1 MPKKREV
8 EIKFVVEDLR
18 ALARKLL
25 DAGFRLA
32 THRTHEM
39 NVLYD
44 LPGQPLRRRGELLRL
59 RQYGRTWMLT
69 HKGRGKT
76 GRHKSRVETET
87 VVEDGAR
94 MDAILCALGFQPSFR
109 YEKFRTE
116 WSDGQGHVVVDE
128 TPIGDLAEI
137 EGDPAWIDA
146 TARRLG
152 VAPARYITDSYAGL
166 FFAWKQRTRSPAT
179 EMTFKAV
186 GKRRGSAEAHPG
198 R

>member
-1 MPKKREV
+1 MPKKKEV

-25 DAGFRLA
+25 DAGFRLL
-32 THRTHEM
+32 THRTHES
-39 NVLYD
+39 NLLYD

-59 RQYGRTWMLT
+59 RQYGHAWTLT
-69 HKGRGKT
+69 HKGRGKA
-76 GRHKSRVETET
+76 GPHKSRAETET
-87 VVEDGAR
+87 TVADGAR
-94 MDAILCALGFQPSFR
+94 LDVILRALGFAPTFR

-116 WSDGQGHVVVDE
+116 WGDGRGHVVVDE

-137 EGDPAWIDA
+137 EGSPQWIDA

-152 VAPARYITDSYAGL
+152 VGRDQYITDSYAAL
-166 FFAWKQRTRSPAT
+166 FFAWKQRTGSPAT

-186 GKRRGSAEAHPG
+186 GKGGRRK

>member
-1 MPKKREV
+1 VPAKKEV
-8 EIKFVVEDLR
+8 EIKFVVADLR

-25 DAGFRLA
+25 DSGFRLT

-39 NVLYD
+39 NLLYD

-59 RQYGRTWMLT
+59 RQYGAAWTLT
-69 HKGRGKT
+69 HKGRDKA

-87 VVEDGAR
+87 AVEDGVR
-94 MDAILCALGFQPSFR
+94 MDAILRASGFQPTFR

-116 WSDGQGHVVVDE
+116 WSDGRGQVVVDE

-137 EGDPAWIDA
+137 EGAPEWIDA

-152 VAPARYITDSYAGL
+152 VLPSQYITDSYAGL
-166 FFAWKQRTRSPAT
+166 FFAWKRRTRSPAT
-179 EMTFKAV
+179 EMTFQAV
-186 GKRRGSAEAHPG
+186 GKGGRRRS
-198 R
+198 